1 MRRKRN
7 RRMLVMTA
15 IVAAVIATGAYAY
28 TNTITGVTPPALG
41 SGSGAIAGYTASNI
55 TYTLAPAN
63 PLNLNQV
70 AFNLANSTA
79 SSTVQISLDGG
90 TTWYAC
96 TMGTPPAVTCA
107 TTAPQAT
114 AAAATNMTIVAQK

>member
-7 RRMLVMTA
+7 RRAVLMTA
-15 IVAAVIATGAYAY
+15 ILAAVIATGAFAY
-28 TNTITGVTPPALG
+28 TNSIGGVAPPAVG
-41 SGSGAIAGYTASNI
+41 SGSGAIAGYNASNI
-55 TYTLAPAN
+55 AYTLSPTN

-70 AFNLANSTA
+70 AFNLASSTA
-79 SSTVQISLDGG
+79 ATAVQISLDGG
-90 TTWYAC
+90 STWYAC

-107 TTAPQAT
+107 TTSPQAT

>member
-28 TNTITGVTPPALG
+28 TNTITGVAPPALG

-55 TYTLAPAN
+55 AYTLSPTN
-63 PLNLNQV
+63 PTNLNQV
-70 AFNLANSTA
+70 AFNLATSTA
-79 SSTVQISLDGG
+79 ATAVQISLDGG

>member
-7 RRMLVMTA
+7 RRAVLMTA
-15 IVAAVIATGAYAY
+15 ILAAVIATGAFAY
-28 TNTITGVTPPALG
+28 TNSIGGVATPAVG
-41 SGSGAIAGYTASNI
+41 SGSGAIAGYNASNI
-55 TYTLAPAN
+55 AYTLSPTN

-70 AFNLANSTA
+70 AFNLASSTA
-79 SSTVQISLDGG
+79 ATAVQISLDGG
-90 TTWYAC
+90 STWYAC

-107 TTAPQAT
+107 TTSPQAT

>member
-7 RRMLVMTA
+7 RRALLLTA
-15 IVAAVIATGAYAY
+15 FIAMIVAAGAYAY
-28 TNTITGVTPPALG
+28 TNTIGGVSPPNLG
-41 SGSGAIAGYTASNI
+41 SGSGAIGGYTASNI
-55 TYTLAPAN
+55 VYTLAAN
-63 PLNLNQV
+63 PTNLNQV

-79 SSTVQISLDGG
+79 SSSVQISLDGG

-107 TTAPQAT
+107 TTSPQAT
-114 AAAATNMTIVAQK
+114 AAGATNLTIVAQK

>member
-7 RRMLVMTA
+7 RRTLLVTA
-15 IVAAVIATGAYAY
+15 ILAGVIATGAFAY
-28 TNTITGVTPPALG
+28 TNTIGGVTPPALG
-41 SGSGAIAGYTASNI
+41 SGSGAIAGYNASNI
-55 TYTLAPAN
+55 AYTLSPAN
-63 PLNLNQV
+63 PTNLNQV
-70 AFNLANSTA
+70 AFNLASSTA
-79 SSTVQISLDGG
+79 ATTVQISLDGG

-96 TMGTPPAVTCA
+96 AMGTPPAVTCA

>member
-7 RRMLVMTA
+7 RRALLMTA
-15 IVAAVIATGAYAY
+15 IVAAVIATSAYAF
-28 TNTITGVTPPALG
+28 TNTIGGVTPPSVG
-41 SGSGAIAGYTASNI
+41 SGSGAIGGYTASNI
-55 TYTLAPAN
+55 SYTLSPAN

-70 AFNLANSTA
+70 SFNLANSTA
-79 SSTVQISLDGG
+79 SSVVQISLDGG

-96 TMGTPPAVTCA
+96 AMGMPPAVTCA

>member
-7 RRMLVMTA
+7 RRALLMTA
-15 IVAAVIATGAYAY
+15 IVAAVIATSAYAF
-28 TNTITGVTPPALG
+28 TNTIGGVAPPNLG
-41 SGSGAIAGYTASNI
+41 SGSGAITGYTASNI
-55 TYTLAPAN
+55 AYTLAPAN

-96 TMGTPPAVTCA
+96 VMGTPPAVTCA
-107 TTAPQAT
+107 TTSPQAT
-114 AAAATNMTIVAQK
+114 AAAATNLTIVAQK